1 VKTTELIDALGRGP
15 IAVDTQAATRRF
27 GIAIGAGIAG
37 SLAAMLALLG
47 PRPDLAVAIAGPMF
61 WMKVAIPAMLAVAL
75 VAAAARLSRPG
86 GSARIAWL
94 AMATLLLAVE
104 TAAVLSVAMAPA
116 GERLPMIVGRTAWPC
131 VASIVLLA
139 MPILVTTVLAM
150 RALAPTRLRAAGL
163 AAGLGAGALAASVYA
178 LHCDESTLPVFAVWY
193 VLGMAIPGVLAALA
207 GPRLLRWA

>member
-1 VKTTELIDALGRGP
+1 MKTKELIEALGRGP

-27 GIAIGAGIAG
+27 GIAIGAGVAV

-47 PRPDLAVAIAGPMF
+47 LRPDLAVAIAGPMF

-94 AMATLLLAVE
+94 AMAALLLAVE

-116 GERLPMIVGRTAWPC
+116 GERLPIVYVKVEGLS
-131 VASIVLLA
+131 VAEASARSGMSESAIKVGIHRGLK
-139 MPILVTTVLAM
+139 
-150 RALAPTRLRAAGL
+150 RL
-163 AAGLGAGALAASVYA
+163 AA
-178 LHCDESTLPVFAVWY
+178 
-193 VLGMAIPGVLAALA
+193 MARGHP
-207 GPRLLRWA
+207 